1 MCRAAGLSVSVEA
14 LALPPTTALAVLLPD
29 VVRPARV

>member
-29 VVRPARV
+29 VVRLARV